1 VSSKVGRSRPLVISA
16 GVFLLGTILGGVL
29 WAVGLTWA
37 LSTEGSAP
45 TTALVL
51 IWLAVAAV
59 AVSWLTAALVARPKL
74 VARLRHSDRESQR
87 TSDSIRKLTGAVE
100 QISQSVHEAP
110 SRSDLDGQI
119 SRARGQIE
127 GRLDA
132 QQRSIDR
139 IVRRVATDT
148 GVASVQQDAGFALV
162 GGGRPR
168 NVFVL
173 GTGRCGTVTLSAA
186 CGHFDNYTSGH
197 ESLRG
202 ELSAAR
208 FAYPDHHIESD
219 NRLSWF
225 LGELGRR
232 FDDDETLYV
241 HLTRSPEDVIAS
253 YARRWGSGFRS
264 NIGRAFG
271 HGIVIRTEDWPESEV
286 ESVIRF
292 YVETVTTNIETFLEG
307 RSSMAMQLESI
318 QTQFP
323 DFVDRI
329 GATGD
334 LEAAKAEL
342 HVKHNASRTNS
353 DSALVEDVVES
364 DVAPGELQPEA
375 APRRLD

>member
-1 VSSKVGRSRPLVISA
+1 MSSQVGRSRPLLISA
-16 GVFLLGTILGGVL
+16 GVFLSGTILGGLL

-37 LSTEGSAP
+37 LSADGTPP
-45 TTALVL
+45 TTALAL
-51 IWLAVAAV
+51 IWLAVVAV
-59 AVSWLTAALVARPKL
+59 AVSWVTAALIARPKL
-74 VARLRHSDRESQR
+74 VARLRHSDRELQK
-87 TSDSIRKLTGAVE
+87 TSDSIQQLTGAVE
-100 QISQSVHEAP
+100 QISQAVQAAP
-110 SRSDLDGQI
+110 SRSDLDDQI

-127 GRLDA
+127 GRLHA

-139 IVRRVATDT
+139 ITRRMGTDP
-148 GVASVQQDAGFALV
+148 GGASVQRDAAFALV
-162 GGGRPR
+162 GTERPK

-173 GTGRCGTVTLSAA
+173 GTGRCGTVTVSAA

-253 YARRWGSGFRS
+253 YARRWSSGFRS

-271 HGIVIRTEDWPESEV
+271 HGIVIRTEDWPDSEV
-286 ESVIRF
+286 ESVVRF
-292 YVETVTTNIETFLEG
+292 YVETVTTNIEAFLEG
-307 RSSMAMQLESI
+307 RSSMSMQLETI

-323 DFVDRI
+323 DLIDRI

-334 LEAAKAEL
+334 LQAAMAEL
-342 HVKHNASRTNS
+342 QVKHNASGPAAGT
-353 DSALVEDVVES
+353 AQLEDVGEE
-364 DVAPGELQPEA
+364 DAAPGELQPEA
-375 APRRLD
+375 VPGRLD